1 MTTIPA
7 PTILLPKEEWADA
20 DFDLP
25 DDDPIHASDAESD
38 KEDEDWDMDMNL
50 GKTGGA
56 KAQLVLKGMAARS
69 GSSKNASQMFTIRP
83 PPPQSQSTDEEDD
96 DEGVRAGVCGS
107 G

>member
-38 KEDEDWDMDMNL
+38 KEDEDD
-50 GKTGGA
+50 
-56 KAQLVLKGMAARS
+56 
-69 GSSKNASQMFTIRP
+69 
-83 PPPQSQSTDEEDD
+83 EDD
-96 DEGVRAGVCGS
+96 EDLVVDNFLFIH
-107 G
+107 